1 MAKDTKFYIVDF
13 DRTLADSDKLIE
25 IFIEIADKYF
35 HIPKERIEKVD
46 SEVKQRGDTFL
57 LATYV
62 RDHLSSENRIDDWE
76 AMEKLFIHESRSLN
90 YLLPGANELLEWLDT
105 NDKSYGILTYGDV
118 LWQKLKLSAAGF
130 KQIPHIIMDKK
141 EKGKL
146 ISSWLDAD
154 GVFQIPIELG
164 GGSADGVVMF
174 DDKAVSFSQFP
185 PSPSRGF
192 WVLDS
197 GHELL
202 SQRGVVPGN
211 VERLSDLNEALR
223 RLDDIDKA

>member
-1 MAKDTKFYIVDF
+1 MDF
-13 DRTLADSDKLIE
+13 GFLDSLHPI
-25 IFIEIADKYF
+25 
-35 HIPKERIEKVD
+35 D

-90 YLLPGANELLEWLDT
+90 YLLPGANELFEWLDAD
-105 NDKSYGILTYGDV
+105 DKSYGILTYGDV

-146 ISSWLDAD
+146 ISSWLDAH
-154 GVFQIPIELG
+154 GVFQIPSELG

-202 SQRGVVPGN
+202 SQRGVAPGN
-211 VERLSDLNEALR
+211 VERLSDLSEALR